1 VETGK
6 VPDKESA
13 LKMKEALGG
22 ISDPRQQGR
31 RSQGRGLR
39 ACCDGNQPML
49 HGEIAEYF
57 RRLDEAKLPPLPED
71 IRESDLERRRVRT
84 ACDIGFLSGAKK
96 RKGLRTIVERR
107 SERIVTGGET
117 KVTRRYYIGS
127 RDCAAAEFGWIPRGR
142 PRASRRCA
150 GLPVLYRLRHPCS
163 ASDPWSDWHPE
174 SAGTIPRSASSMEA
188 SRSFMFVIS
197 LRLHSFYG
205 VLSAF
210 TRCMRGSVPRNDW
223 LGCCFEGSCRRRALP

>member
-1 VETGK
+1 METGK

-163 ASDPWSDWHPE
+163 AS
-174 SAGTIPRSASSMEA
+174 SMEV
-188 SRSFMFVIS
+188 SCSFMFVIS

-210 TRCMRGSVPRNDW
+210 TRCMRGYVPRNDW